1 MAEKVLHLGTVAM
14 AQKKQED
21 KADSVFEF
29 VRKLPVMKIAV
40 SDNMESRPKEVKTQF
55 LSPLWAREAPNLAQR
70 LSKWS

>member
-1 MAEKVLHLGTVAM
+1 M

-29 VRKLPVMKIAV
+29 VQMLPVNKKSM

-55 LSPLWAREAPNLAQR
+55 LSPLCAREAPNSAQR
-70 LSKWS
+70 PSEWSELMIKRN